1 MDIRD
6 RVAIVTGA
14 ASGTGKVI
22 ADHLADLGAVVVVAD
37 AAEAGPSLPR
47 RVPVQADLL
56 TEAGLDAILKCAE
69 RLGGPHILV
78 NNAGGWG
85 TAGRN
90 YPSATPEEWRAVL
103 ELNLLAPMAL
113 TQRCLPA
120 MTRLGGGAVVN
131 IASSAGRESQ
141 PYSSPEYGAA
151 KAALIRFST
160 AFTDDHVRVN
170 CVVPGWIGLER
181 AEAEVAAMSPEQRA
195 ELPPL
200 IPPEEVAAAV
210 SDLITDDSLSGR
222 IAVLEGGVPRRLLAS

>member
-22 ADHLADLGAVVVVAD
+22 ADHLAALGAIVVGAD
-37 AAEAGPSLPR
+37 VSPHGVS
-47 RVPVQADLL
+47 VQADLL
-56 TEAGLDAILKCAE
+56 TEAGRDAVLECAE

-85 TAGRN
+85 TAGRT
-90 YPSATPEEWRAVL
+90 YPEATPEEWRAVL

-113 TQRCLPA
+113 TQRCLTP

-131 IASSAGRESQ
+131 IASSAGHESGR
-141 PYSSPEYGAA
+141 YSSPEYGAA
-151 KAALIRFST
+151 KAGLIRFST
-160 AFTDDHVRVN
+160 ALAHEHVRVN
-170 CVVPGWIGLER
+170 CVVPSWIGLDR
-181 AEAEVAAMSPEQRA
+181 AKAELAAMSPEQQA
-195 ELPPL
+195 ATPPL

-210 SDLITDDSLSGR
+210 SDFVLNDSLRGR
-222 IAVLEGGVPRRLLAS
+222 VAVLEGGRPRHLLAG